1 VQRVDRLAGL
11 GIGLLGAAVILTAR
25 TFPNVPGQDLGAS
38 TLPMIVGIGLVVCAL
53 MLVRRSFNAARY
65 ASAGEADR
73 RPAVAVALA
82 VGAQAPPAPDEAPLP
97 TIDRGGERIGPPL
110 TMLAAILVYVL
121 LSERLGYPL
130 VAPLTLMIALLALRV
145 RLPRALAWSIG
156 ASLLVHLAFYKLLRV
171 PLPWGI
177 VPPLY

>member
-1 VQRVDRLAGL
+1 MQRIDRLTGFAL
-11 GIGLLGAAVILTAR
+11 GLLGAAVIITAR

-65 ASAGEADR
+65 ASAG
-73 RPAVAVALA
+73 VAASPPVAA
-82 VGAQAPPAPDEAPLP
+82 AAATVGTAPDGTPLP
-97 TIDRGGERIGPPL
+97 PLPPIVRSGERIGPPL
-110 TMLAAILVYVL
+110 AMLGAIMVYVL

-130 VAPLTLMIALLALRV
+130 VAPLSLLIALLALRV
-145 RLPRALAWSIG
+145 RLPRALAWSLA

-171 PLPWGI
+171 PLPWGV